1 MLIASIVLVVLG
13 IVSLLVSFSYNVVIG
28 WVLIVVGVIVYIVKL
43 VSGKKDDS
51 VTPPPAAPMQ

>member
-13 IVSLLVSFSYNVVIG
+13 IISLLVSFSYNVVIG

-43 VSGKKDDS
+43 VKGKSADS
-51 VTPPPAAPMQ
+51 VPPPSAPMQ